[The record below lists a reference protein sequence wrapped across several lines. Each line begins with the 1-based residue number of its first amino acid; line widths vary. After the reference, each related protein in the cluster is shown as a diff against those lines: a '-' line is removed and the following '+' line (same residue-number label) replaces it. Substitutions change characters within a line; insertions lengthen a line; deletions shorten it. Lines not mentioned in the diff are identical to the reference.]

1 MLSAL
6 RVRPD
11 RRPAAAGTGSAEC
24 RRSPARRGSLRVRL
38 LRAWGPAGP
47 RAPDQVAGD
56 QRWFP
61 SCRHLRQRFRG
72 GWGRRG
78 GNGRGGAGALD
89 PTDQLLRHRQIALR
103 PHGLHVVQ
111 QDGLPEAGR
120 FGESHVAWN
129 GDAEHLRAEAFFR
142 LVGNLFAER
151 KSTRLNSSHQ
161 IISYAVFCLKK
172 KKKKRKKT

>member
-6 RVRPD
+6 PVRPD

-78 GNGRGGAGALD
+78 GDGGGGAGALD
-89 PTDQLLRHRQIALR
+89 PTGQLLRPPQKIGRGACRGRGEIS
-103 PHGLHVVQ
+103 GV
-111 QDGLPEAGR
+111 AG
-120 FGESHVAWN
+120 S
-129 GDAEHLRAEAFFR
+129 
-142 LVGNLFAER
+142 
-151 KSTRLNSSHQ
+151 
-161 IISYAVFCLKK
+161 LKK
-172 KKKKRKKT
+172 KKKR